1 MNFNFGMY
9 SDLGNYVIQDL
20 VNLANKAQLSDRAV
34 LGMLEAL
41 SKDEMYAEAMD
52 TVVRERVFAQLG
64 VYIGDEYGAI

>member
-41 SKDEMYAEAMD
+41 AKDEMYAEATD

-64 VYIGDEYGAI
+64 VYN

>member
-34 LGMLEAL
+34 LSMLEAL
-41 SKDEMYAEAMD
+41 AKDEMYAEAMD

-64 VYIGDEYGAI
+64 VYN

>member
-9 SDLGNYVIQDL
+9 SDIGNYVIQDL

-34 LGMLEAL
+34 LSMLEAL
-41 SKDEMYAEAMD
+41 AKDEMYAEAMD

-64 VYIGDEYGAI
+64 VYN

>member
-1 MNFNFGMY
+1 MNFGMY
-9 SDLGNYVIQDL
+9 SDIGNYVIHDL

-41 SKDEMYAEAMD
+41 AKDEMYAEAMD

-64 VYIGDEYGAI
+64 VYN

>member
-1 MNFNFGMY
+1 MNFGMY
-9 SDLGNYVIQDL
+9 SDIGNYVIQDL

-34 LGMLEAL
+34 LSMLEAL

-64 VYIGDEYGAI
+64 VYN

>member
-34 LGMLEAL
+34 LG
-41 SKDEMYAEAMD
+41 
-52 TVVRERVFAQLG
+52 VVRERVFAHLG
-64 VYIGDEYGAI
+64 VYIGDEYGTI